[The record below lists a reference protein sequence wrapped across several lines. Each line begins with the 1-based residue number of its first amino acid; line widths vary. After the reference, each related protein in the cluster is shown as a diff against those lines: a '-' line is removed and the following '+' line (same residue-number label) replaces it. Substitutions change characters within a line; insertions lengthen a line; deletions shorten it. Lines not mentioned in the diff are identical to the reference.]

1 VAAFV
6 PFSFAVFWEVVVG
19 TWEVTLVTL
28 HLRPLKSPGIVEV
41 PIGERTPTGVAVW
54 AVVTG
59 LTPGTF
65 FVDVDRER
73 GVVLIHVIDAGAP
86 RRSVASSK
94 ISTAATREGCSR
106 EGRSEVSL
114 HEVVFYL
121 AFAWMTV
128 LLVVGVAA
136 VIRLRSTA
144 GRILAL
150 DMTTLILVALLILY
164 ADANRSPYY
173 LDAALVL
180 SLLAFLA
187 TLALAR
193 YHGERRIF

>member
-1 VAAFV
+1 M
-6 PFSFAVFWEVVVG
+6 
-19 TWEVTLVTL
+19 
-28 HLRPLKSPGIVEV
+28 
-41 PIGERTPTGVAVW
+41 
-54 AVVTG
+54 
-59 LTPGTF
+59 
-65 FVDVDRER
+65 
-73 GVVLIHVIDAGAP
+73 
-86 RRSVASSK
+86 
-94 ISTAATREGCSR
+94 
-106 EGRSEVSL
+106 

-187 TLALAR
+187 TLALSR

>member
-1 VAAFV
+1 M
-6 PFSFAVFWEVVVG
+6 
-19 TWEVTLVTL
+19 
-28 HLRPLKSPGIVEV
+28 
-41 PIGERTPTGVAVW
+41 
-54 AVVTG
+54 
-59 LTPGTF
+59 
-65 FVDVDRER
+65 
-73 GVVLIHVIDAGAP
+73 
-86 RRSVASSK
+86 
-94 ISTAATREGCSR
+94 
-106 EGRSEVSL
+106 

-164 ADANRSPYY
+164 ADANRSPYS